1 MGAKANWDQSGLKG
15 KGKWENLNRFS
26 ILVRVTKK
34 PLFWFQSYAESF
46 IFLSLFALGK
56 KKSTQSNF
64 FHSSF
69 YKNAGS
75 VAKVL
80 QKQFK
85 NN

>member
-26 ILVRVTKK
+26 ILVRATKK
-34 PLFWFQSYAESF
+34 PLFCFQSYAESF

-56 KKSTQSNF
+56 KKVHSNF

-80 QKQFK
+80 QKQFR